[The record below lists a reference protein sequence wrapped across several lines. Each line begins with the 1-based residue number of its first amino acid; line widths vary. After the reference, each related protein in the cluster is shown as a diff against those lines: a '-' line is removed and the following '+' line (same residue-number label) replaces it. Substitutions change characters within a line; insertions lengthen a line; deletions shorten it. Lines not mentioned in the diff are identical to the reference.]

1 MEPKLWC
8 QVSFWVKNLINY
20 VLFHSVH
27 SIQVSLEVLKS
38 YRFSSNDRLESSC
51 SSCTGYCSCQ
61 RRNLQASDGICGPS
75 ASPAGSSGVS
85 ACFLIF
91 NLSPSG
97 THFIFHLWVGLTVT
111 SVVANGVQ
119 LCPGAVIL
127 CLFRWMRC
135 QMKCYLPV
143 SCLNCSQL
151 CPWCRLL

>member
-1 MEPKLWC
+1 MEQKLWC
-8 QVSFWVKNLINY
+8 QVSFWVKNVINC
-20 VLFHSVH
+20 VLSFSSFNTGV
-27 SIQVSLEVLKS
+27 IGDVKS
-38 YRFSSNDRLESSC
+38 NRFSSYDRLESSC
-51 SSCTGYCSCQ
+51 SSRPGYCSCQ
-61 RRNLQASDGICGPS
+61 QCDPQASDGICGPS

-97 THFIFHLWVGLTVT
+97 TRFIFHLWVSLTVT
-111 SVVANGVQ
+111 SVGVNGVQ

-135 QMKCYLPV
+135 QMKCCLPV